1 MADSISR
8 TCALTHSKSD
18 GPDGNCGSIETTRKY
33 AEIIVVRHGET
44 EWNGQADVELN
55 DVGRQQAVAVADW
68 LSRES
73 KISAIYSSDLKR
85 AFDAA
90 ETIAKS
96 CGVLEVAKDPD
107 LRERHLGHLQGV
119 PFDETDKV
127 NLEAHK
133 AFKSGRDDQEI
144 PGGGESRIQLYQHCT
159 SALQRIAKKH
169 IGERVV
175 IISHGA
181 TIEALDRRAY
191 PYWQCRGVPNASV
204 SVFHVSNEDEWSS
217 KSWADVSHLN
227 QTGFLPLGFGGDE
240 N

>member
-1 MADSISR
+1 MEMGEISSSPKEAS
-8 TCALTHSKSD
+8 TIFAFEEKPQSFSFSLSL
-18 GPDGNCGSIETTRKY
+18 
-33 AEIIVVRHGET
+33 
-44 EWNGQADVELN
+44 Q
-55 DVGRQQAVAVADW
+55 VG
-68 LSRES
+68 
-73 KISAIYSSDLKR
+73 IYP
-85 AFDAA
+85 
-90 ETIAKS
+90 
-96 CGVLEVAKDPD
+96 CCYHQVAKDPD

-127 NLEAHK
+127 NPEAHK
-133 AFKSGRDDQEI
+133 AFKSNRDDQEI
-144 PGGGESRIQLYQHCT
+144 PGCSHPPSPNFPFYRGGESRIQLYQYCT

-191 PYWQCRGVPNASV
+191 PYWQCRGAPNASV